1 MFRGFS
7 HSSGQIAYSSSYLI
21 WTLDDVC
28 TPLCYHWYFVVFLS
42 ASFPR
47 YLRYIY
53 LNFKLMLCW
62 FLFIIHID
70 TVEIGGSGNVRLGR
84 NDYVYVKAA
93 SKPSGMALRLA
104 DKLFPKTTL
113 MRSTVQG
120 TKDFAPLDP
129 TIISAIKGQWSILI
143 HMHIT
148 CVILYFLV
156 CFLVIHLFIFLCHF
170 TCCKIKCPTTT
181 SVFFSKTMSCIEF
194 IIIWYHLLSH
204 VLLYAKKYL
213 QGKRF
218 WLTWSRSLI
227 PDLAPHSNAKQI
239 TLNM

>member
-1 MFRGFS
+1 MRVRKAIVFKYYNDKWKS
-7 HSSGQIAYSSSYLI
+7 ISQWKWSI
-21 WTLDDVC
+21 LDPAD
-28 TPLCYHWYFVVFLS
+28 TIENYKRFEIDIDFHLS
-42 ASFPR
+42 
-47 YLRYIY
+47 
-53 LNFKLMLCW
+53 CW

-113 MRSTVQG
+113 MRSTVHG

-181 SVFFSKTMSCIEF
+181 SVSFQKRCLALSSLSYGIIYWVMSCYTPKNIF
-194 IIIWYHLLSH
+194 KGNGS
-204 VLLYAKKYL
+204 
-213 QGKRF
+213 G
-218 WLTWSRSLI
+218 
-227 PDLAPHSNAKQI
+227 
-239 TLNM
+239 